1 VAPSSDIAFSP
12 AVKAIQAR
20 RGSRPAYA
28 RMEARGGWETQVT
41 PALAAFLAEQE
52 SVILATVNAEGQP
65 YAQHRGGPKGFIQV
79 LDEKTLAFADFRG
92 NRQYITQGNLAENPK
107 AFIIAVDYL
116 RRERVKIWGRARV
129 IEDDAAL
136 IAQLPQ
142 GDRTKAEQAILF
154 EVEAWDTNCPRY
166 IPQMLPAGEVEAAIA
181 GLQQRIRELEAENA
195 ALHAGDP
202 DAGTAATGGRT

>member
-1 VAPSSDIAFSP
+1 MAPSSDIAFSP

-65 YAQHRGGPKGFIQV
+65 YAQHRGGPRGFIQV

-116 RRERVKIWGRARV
+116 RRERIKIWGRARV

-181 GLQQRIRELEAENA
+181 GLQQRIQELEAENA
-195 ALHAGDP
+195 ALRARDP
-202 DAGTAATGGRT
+202 HAGTAATGGRA